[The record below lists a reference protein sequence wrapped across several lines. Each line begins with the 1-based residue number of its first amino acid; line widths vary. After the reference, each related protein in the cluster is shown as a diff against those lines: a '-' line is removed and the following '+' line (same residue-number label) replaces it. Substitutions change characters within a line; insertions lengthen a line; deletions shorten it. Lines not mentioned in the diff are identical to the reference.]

1 MIGHLI
7 PERIKVLYQRNMPD
21 EPQDRKVL
29 LVMGCPKVPV
39 QTSLVLYIAGRLKK
53 AGIQTIVAGTP
64 SARQL
69 IRVADV
75 EGHYIADMKDLDQII
90 GTLADGN
97 LSVSESFVFVH
108 NDAGVSYAAS
118 IQSITGAPTSA
129 IIFGEEAGQ
138 IAGEITFPC
147 RIIAEPA
154 THNPMSLKKKIDEA
168 ALWDV

>member
-1 MIGHLI
+1 MSKYLI
-7 PERIKVLYQRNMPD
+7 PVAHLSIISEGTCQRNTRSESIACD
-21 EPQDRKVL
+21 GV
-29 LVMGCPKVPV
+29 PKVPV
-39 QTSLVLYIAGRLKK
+39 QTSLVLYLAGRMKK
-53 AGIQTIVAGTP
+53 AGVHTIIAGTP

-75 EGHYIADMKDLDQII
+75 DGHYITDLKDRDQFI
-90 GTLADGN
+90 GLLADGE
-97 LSVSESFVFVH
+97 LTVSENYVFIH

-138 IAGEITFPC
+138 VAGEITFPC

-154 THNPMSLKKKIDEA
+154 THNPMKRKKKIDEA
-168 ALWDV
+168 APWDV